1 MVTVFRRLLVAAL
14 LLPLLRA
21 TARVPAGTGGM
32 MWRSALPVSNT
43 LRGVAAA
50 PPGAEGA
57 GLVVVG
63 DASTLL
69 LRKAAFGTADGWA
82 TARQRGAAQDV
93 SFRGVAVNRD
103 LGLMVVA
110 ANDGTVLLGNGRV
123 MPARAWAPRALNAVG
138 IAQGVGALARVTAVG
153 DGGAAFYADFAG
165 SFTDIQVKAVDVD
178 SAAGTPDL
186 YALRFAPTGPQVSGV
201 GYAAGESAG
210 RGVILKTFDGGA
222 HWQLTPRVPEAESFF
237 DVFVE
242 DANTLFVLGERA
254 GNGVIYRSLDGG
266 LNWDNLPAVL
276 PPGSRS
282 LASLGQQRMAV
293 GGRGGLYVSRD
304 GGQTFEP
311 AVTGLPPGRTIPFEG
326 IDSVPG
332 SGEAFAVGAGGV
344 ILWTRNSGDSW
355 APFTE
360 RPLTGADLSDFRAA
374 RYLSYPEGPYVP
386 SPNGALIIVSTAS
399 GELLESRDGGATFA
413 RVASPTG
420 SALRTIATPLA
431 RNAGTGGMNP
441 APGAFLGGDR
451 RTVVVFDA
459 GQDKAF
465 LKAEVPKVDYLGV
478 AIAPDG
484 RAWAVGRKGT
494 IIYSDGGPLWR
505 PLASGVTADLYAVSV
520 SQTGAV
526 YAVGSNGTVL
536 KSPDG
541 TAWTAATKPSD
552 VNLLAA
558 DFTYPDRGYVVG
570 AGGTVATTA
579 NGGASWSVQ
588 TPTGGAP
595 ALFAVHVVPG
605 TNGMMAWAVG
615 ANQTVMRTTNGGQT
629 WETGLPKPD
638 PTSDFALRAVQF
650 LTPDIGYV
658 AGDDGRVFR
667 TTTGGLPGAGEPW
680 TELGMTLGD
689 RINGLR
695 FADPMTGVL
704 VGGNLFTGATVT
716 GVVGGGDSLT
726 APILPPS
733 AGTSLNA
740 VDVRG
745 SAAVAVGDGGVILQT
760 AGFLEGPYFDAAS
773 AVSAIVSPA
782 PGVYVAAGDDSLLMY
797 SEDAGLTWRR
807 ASVAGPVS
815 TGLRLTSAGFAN
827 QGVPSPVGYAG
838 GFVEGGHRPIL
849 YRTTD
854 LGRTW
859 TPVTLDFGNA
869 IGGINALG
877 VVNASNVVAAAGN
890 GWVYQYNG
898 STWTA
903 VRPVEGFGGRW
914 NGLLALDARMYVAG
928 ENGAAARYPSRG
940 SQPSWETL
948 NTGTVNAL
956 NGIVGPPKPG
966 GNLAPEA
973 GGDSL
978 HDDICNAFGSIG
990 AWLESTTGCESMFGD
1005 TNSDAMVTLV
1015 DAVTVL
1021 KVAAGLMEP
1030 SAVVYFMGDVVTPA
1044 PTPEDVPGDG
1054 YLTILDAA
1062 QILRTAM
1069 GL

>member
-1 MVTVFRRLLVAAL
+1 MLTKVRRLLVAAV
-14 LLPLLRA
+14 LLPLLPA

-50 PPGAEGA
+50 PPGAQGV

-69 LRKAAFGTADGWA
+69 LRRAPFGTADGWA
-82 TARQRGAAQDV
+82 TARQRGAEPGV
-93 SFRGVAVNRD
+93 SFRGVAVNRP
-103 LGLMVVA
+103 LGLMAAA
-110 ANDGTVLLGNGRV
+110 ANDGTVLVGNGRV
-123 MPARAWAPRALNAVG
+123 MPGRVWAPRALNAVG
-138 IAQGVGALARVTAVG
+138 IAQGAGPLARITAVG
-153 DGGAAFYADFAG
+153 DGGAAFYADFTG
-165 SFTDIQVKAVDVD
+165 SFTDIEVKAVDVD
-178 SAAGTPDL
+178 PAAGAPDL
-186 YALRFAPTGPQVSGV
+186 YALRFAPTGLQAPAI
-201 GYAAGESAG
+201 GYAVGESGG
-210 RGVILKTFDGGA
+210 RGIILKTFDGGA
-222 HWQLTPRVPEAESFF
+222 SWALTPRLPPADSCF

-242 DANTLFVLGERA
+242 DANTLFVLGERN
-254 GNGVIYRSLDGG
+254 GNGAIFRSFDGG
-266 LNWDNLPAVL
+266 LNWDDLGAVL
-276 PPGSRS
+276 PPASRS

-293 GGRGGLYVSRD
+293 GGRSGLFVSRD

-311 AVTGLPPGRTIPFEG
+311 AATALPPGRVIPFEG

-344 ILWTRNSGDSW
+344 ILWTKDSGDSW
-355 APFTE
+355 TPFAE
-360 RPLTGADLSDFRAA
+360 RPLTSADLSDFRAA

-386 SPNGALIIVSTAS
+386 SPNGAHILVSTEK

-413 RVASPTG
+413 QIASPTR

-441 APGAFLGGDR
+441 APGAFAGGDR
-451 RTVVVFDA
+451 RAVVVFDA
-459 GQDKAF
+459 AQRKAF
-465 LKAEVPKVDYLGV
+465 LKAEVPKTDYLGV
-478 AIAPDG
+478 AMAPDG
-484 RAWAVGRKGT
+484 RTWAVGRNGT
-494 IIYSDGGPLWR
+494 IIFSDGGPLWR
-505 PLASGVTADLYAVSV
+505 PVMSGVAEDLHAVSV
-520 SQTGAV
+520 SQSGDIFV
-526 YAVGSNGTVL
+526 VGSNGTVL
-536 KSPDG
+536 KSSDG
-541 TAWTAATKPSD
+541 LNWAVAAKPSD
-552 VNLLAA
+552 ANLLAA
-558 DFTYPDRGYVVG
+558 DFTDPGRGYAVG
-570 AGGTVATTA
+570 AGGIVATTA

-588 TPTGGAP
+588 TPTGDGP

-615 ANQTVMRTTNGGQT
+615 ANQTILRTTNGGQS
-629 WETGLPKPD
+629 WEAGLPKPD
-638 PTSDFALRAVQF
+638 PTSDFTLRAVQF

-680 TELGMTLGD
+680 TELGMTVGD

-695 FADPMTGVL
+695 FADPMSGVL
-704 VGGNLFTGATVT
+704 VGGNIFTGATVT
-716 GVVGGGDSLT
+716 GIAGGGDSLT
-726 APILPPS
+726 APVLPAA
-733 AGTSLNA
+733 AGASLNA

-745 SAAVAVGDGGVILQT
+745 SSAVAVGDGGVVLQT
-760 AGFLEGPYFDAAS
+760 SSFLDGPYADAAS

-782 PGVYVAAGDDSLLMY
+782 PGVYVAAGDDSLVMY

-807 ASVAGPVS
+807 ASVAGPSS
-815 TGLRLTSAGFAN
+815 TGVRLTCAGFAN
-827 QGVPSPVGYAG
+827 QGAASPVGYVG
-838 GFVEGGHRPIL
+838 GYVVGGHRPVL
-849 YRTTD
+849 YRSTD

-859 TPVTLDFGNA
+859 APVLLDLGSA
-869 IGGINALG
+869 VGGINAVG

-903 VRPVEGFGGRW
+903 VRPVEAFGGRW
-914 NGLLALDARMYVAG
+914 NGLLALDARTYVAG
-928 ENGAAARYPSRG
+928 ESGAAARYPSRG
-940 SQPSWETL
+940 SQPTWEAL
-948 NTGTVNAL
+948 NTGTVNPL
-956 NGIVGPPKPG
+956 GGVIGPPKPG
-966 GNLAPEA
+966 GNLAPES

-978 HDDICNAFGSIG
+978 HDDICNAFGDIG

-1005 TNSDAMVTLV
+1005 TNSDAAVTLV
-1015 DAVTVL
+1015 DAVAVL

-1030 SAVVYFMGDVVTPA
+1030 SVVVYFLGDVVTPA